1 MKRLLLLVLFF
12 AACDSPTDGGIAPV
26 NVEGR
31 WTYQAAQI
39 TPLINMSG
47 VLEIDEQAGRSF
59 NGTATFT
66 EVDGQ
71 GGQQA
76 RAGLVNGRL
85 LGDDVL
91 DFDIYVDGQIRRH
104 VGRLAAD
111 SVTGTWSV
119 TGAGAQSGSFNARR
133 LP

>member
-1 MKRLLLLVLFF
+1 MKRLLLFLLL
-12 AACDSPTDGGIAPV
+12 AACDSPTDGGMAPV

-39 TPLINMSG
+39 TPLLNMSG
-47 VLEIDEQAGRSF
+47 ALDIDEQDGRSF
-59 NGTATFT
+59 NGTVTFT
-66 EVDGQ
+66 EVDAQ
-71 GGQQA
+71 GTQHV
-76 RAGLVNGRL
+76 RAGLLTGRV

-91 DFDIYVDGQIRRH
+91 DIDIYVDAQVRRH

-111 SVTGTWSV
+111 SITGTWSV
-119 TGAGAQSGSFNARR
+119 TGAGAQSGSFTARR